1 MAQEK
6 PLLVCIVGPTAIGK
20 TKLSIEL
27 AQALQTEIIS
37 ADSRQ
42 FFKEMSIGTA
52 VPSSEELQSAP
63 HHFIQ
68 NKSIHE
74 FYSVGDFERDAL
86 AMLQEL
92 YKKHKILIL
101 VGGSGLYVDA
111 IINGLD
117 EFPEVSDAVRQ
128 ALNMEYKTKGIGHL
142 QKELQTSDPAYF
154 KKVDVNNPQRV
165 IRALEVIRSSGL
177 PFSGFRGKKHVERPF
192 NSIYIGLEA
201 PREVIY
207 ERINKRVDK
216 MMDLGLLEEANSLL
230 PYKDLNALQTVGY
243 KELFEYFE
251 NRSTLEQAIDLI
263 KRNTRRF
270 AKRQGTWFR
279 KNPQI
284 NWFNYTT
291 PVETIIS
298 FIKKAPSDRGKGQ

>member
-1 MAQEK
+1 MAKEK
-6 PLLVCIVGPTAIGK
+6 PLLLCIVGPTAIGK
-20 TKLSIEL
+20 TRLSIEL
-27 AQALQTEIIS
+27 AQAFQTEIIS

-52 VPSSEELQSAP
+52 VPSPEELQSAP

-68 NKSIHE
+68 DKSIHE
-74 FYSVGDFERDAL
+74 FYSVGEFERDAL
-86 AMLQEL
+86 ALLQEL
-92 YKKHKILIL
+92 FNKHKILIL

-117 EFPEVSDAVRQ
+117 EFPEVSETVRQ
-128 ALNMEYKTKGIGHL
+128 ALNDEYKTEGIVPL
-142 QKELQTSDPAYF
+142 QEELKISDPAYF
-154 KKVDVNNPQRV
+154 KKVDINNPQRV

-177 PFSGFRGKKHVERPF
+177 PFSGFRGKKKVERPF

-207 ERINKRVDK
+207 ERINRRVDK
-216 MMDLGLLEEANSLL
+216 MMDAGLLDEVNSLL
-230 PYKDLNALQTVGY
+230 PYKNLNALQTVGY

-251 NRSTLEQAIDLI
+251 KRITLEEAVDLI

-284 NWFNYTT
+284 NWFDYTT

-298 FIKKAPSDRGKGQ
+298 FIKKAPSEIGKGQ